1 MAKVRTINAIA
12 NDGESRILFVY
23 RGYYCLKNGT
33 AAYHTNKYLRDGVK
47 LCNIVDNDC
56 FHIAHGKFETEVFFQ
71 EVVDNHINYIIN
83 SFGTLNYYFSL
94 NQ

>member
-23 RGYYCLKNGT
+23 RGYYCLKKGT

-47 LCNIVDNDC
+47 LSNIVDNDC
-56 FHIAHGKFETEVFFQ
+56 FYIAHGNFDTEAFFK
-71 EVVDNHINYIIN
+71 EVVDNHIDYLIN
-83 SFGTLNYYFSL
+83 AFGTLEYYFSL
-94 NQ
+94 N